1 MAALSQSV
9 KATYWLDDSK
19 RVVGTTAE
27 VSKLRSTGSSGPA
40 IGNGS
45 DTYAT
50 QGSTEGC
57 EKSRRGSAS
66 LTTASS
72 LMGLTKI
79 VKPLAHEDQPGPI
92 SSSRSSRRGVLAVH
106 VPCDVAGIQGHR
118 RFESGSFRVVAMAA
132 ALESPDPCIS
142 GDFCHGTLRST
153 RSNSV
158 IVVELG
164 GHESRGCWGGGSR
177 SPRRLCRG

>member
-50 QGSTEGC
+50 QGSTEG
-57 EKSRRGSAS
+57 
-66 LTTASS
+66 
-72 LMGLTKI
+72 
-79 VKPLAHEDQPGPI
+79 
-92 SSSRSSRRGVLAVH
+92 
-106 VPCDVAGIQGHR
+106 
-118 RFESGSFRVVAMAA
+118 
-132 ALESPDPCIS
+132 
-142 GDFCHGTLRST
+142 
-153 RSNSV
+153 
-158 IVVELG
+158 
-164 GHESRGCWGGGSR
+164 
-177 SPRRLCRG
+177 